1 MKSNS
6 KFDLMWRFIGG
17 IPLEREYKFH
27 PTRKWR
33 FDYFH
38 NSGVAIELEGGIYT
52 GGRHTRGSG
61 FLKDMEKYND
71 AASRGILVFRVPSHK
86 ISAEWL
92 RPIVATIKKGGS
104 SAYRNLLEQITKGGN
119 NQ

>member
-6 KFDLMWRFIGG
+6 QFDLMWRLIGG
-17 IPLEREYKFH
+17 MPLEREYKFH

-38 NSGVAIELEGGIYT
+38 SSGVAIELEGGIYT

-71 AASRGILVFRVPSHK
+71 AASRGILVFRVPSHQ
-86 ISAEWL
+86 IGAEWL

-119 NQ
+119 NK